1 MVPIFSKMWSVT
13 LLNGSDVM
21 TSAGSSGAGT
31 RQRLA
36 CIGVRRGRGERIR
49 GSLFFSSGMYPGP
62 APGVPSRLTTTGA
75 GVETAARTTIERE
88 L

>member
-36 CIGVRRGRGERIR
+36 CMGVRRVRGERIR
-49 GSLFFSSGMYPGP
+49 GSLFFSGFIAGP
-62 APGVPSRLTTTGA
+62 APCVPSRLTTTGA
-75 GVETAARTTIERE
+75 GVETAARMTIERE